1 MLLLLLLLLLFHF
14 SHSGG
19 CIIVSHD
26 GYTSHLPSDYWS
38 EHLFTCLLAIY
49 ISSFVMRLF
58 RYFALFYNWKIPWK
72 RAWRPTPVFLPEE
85 SPWTEEPDGLQFMGS
100 QRVGHDWAS
109 KHRTARV
116 LYVVCIQVPYQI
128 YVLKYFLPVHGY
140 LFSWWY
146 FLTSQSV

>member
-100 QRVGHDWAS
+100 QRVGHDWTTNTFTFTS
-109 KHRTARV
+109 LHFDIFLNILNMFSMIV
-116 LYVVCIQVPYQI
+116 FPYYLLQI
-128 YVLKYFLPVHGY
+128 YYTDSYVFMSY
-140 LFSWWY
+140 
-146 FLTSQSV
+146 